1 MITEL
6 PNIQELPRQNASQ
19 VKNKWADLVRQVR
32 QSGSVAVTNHS
43 AVEMVL
49 LDASTYQQLTE
60 EIQALKAR
68 EQTALDELT
77 NRFNARLAVLQQ
89 PDAAQKLK
97 SLFDA
102 KGVLIGVGN
111 GVRRPLPPNPVCGLP
126 ATGSPVSCFHIGIGA
141 PIEEPLT
148 S

>member
-1 MITEL
+1 MLTEL

-49 LDASTYQQLTE
+49 LDAGTYQQLTE

-77 NRFNARLAVLQQ
+77 SRFNARLAVLQQ

-102 KGVLIGVGN
+102 KGVLTK
-111 GVRRPLPPNPVCGLP
+111 RPK
-126 ATGSPVSCFHIGIGA
+126 AGA
-141 PIEEPLT
+141 
-148 S
+148 SY